1 MRVVVSLPASGF
13 TVAVCGAQTN
23 QKSLRKC
30 PNPASIRP
38 RLGHILAQLRELP
51 RTVLPHWPGQPPF
64 GVPPCPRPMPGRL
77 RRRATWAGI
86 ATRIGNHTSRATG
99 ITAYRKNGGTPER
112 AATMANH
119 ASMRTRQLNERR
131 SEDVTPD
138 EVKHVLI

>member
-30 PNPASIRP
+30 PNPASIGP
-38 RLGHILAQLRELP
+38 RLGHILAQLRELH

-64 GVPPCPRPMPGRL
+64 GVPPLPQANAWAIAAPGDR
-77 RRRATWAGI
+77 AGI
-86 ATRIGNHTSRATG
+86 ATRIGNHTIRATR
-99 ITAYRKNGGTPER
+99 ITAYRKNGGTPEC

-119 ASMRTRQLNERR
+119 ASMRTRQLYERR
-131 SEDVTPD
+131 SEDITPD